1 MFQKFKL
8 KSTMSTEPTEDQLE
22 ELKTINCSINRENKY
37 ISDQSNIALKHN
49 LKQRILFSSCVGSHG
64 NISSGRKSS
73 SQDGEEYVVSEA
85 RRNTH
90 TQNDNEVA
98 EEVKRHF
105 DTALNNQRPVD
116 WSTLSKLER
125 KEILHAYDSDLTHVE
140 FEDALTGITN
150 GKASGENGV
159 LPDLI
164 KALKGNNRN
173 QVFTYIKQFWDDEH
187 DHESWH
193 SGLLIIIHK
202 AGKPKDDLNN

>member
-1 MFQKFKL
+1 M
-8 KSTMSTEPTEDQLE
+8 
-22 ELKTINCSINRENKY
+22 
-37 ISDQSNIALKHN
+37 
-49 LKQRILFSSCVGSHG
+49 GSRG
-64 NISSGRKSS
+64 NISNGRKSS

-85 RRNTH
+85 RRNTRI
-90 TQNDNEVA
+90 QNDNKVA

-105 DTALNNQRPVD
+105 DTVLNNQRLVD
-116 WSTLSKLER
+116 WITLSKLER

-159 LPDLI
+159 LTDLI
-164 KALKGNNRN
+164 KALKGNNCN

-193 SGLLIIIHK
+193 SDSQSWEAKG
-202 AGKPKDDLNN
+202 